1 VEAYSND
8 YNGGSVV
15 RMELYL
21 DDELIL
27 ENSDSTK
34 ILTRLENVSPGM
46 HQVIVKSTD
55 NAGRVTAD
63 KTTVYVGSKEVEIR
77 VEEAPHGQ
85 VELDPPG
92 GIYSES
98 VNVHVIAVPDEGYL
112 FHGWIKDIEATNNN
126 LQITTAKEVTIK
138 PVFVKDPEKESLYS
152 HQIKINF
159 QPEENDSIPEGY
171 LADFG
176 GAYCD
181 KWTGYTY
188 GWKEGH
194 NPSNGLN
201 SDEYGA
207 WRTYRCFENDTIQY
221 SWGMELPRGIY
232 RIRLGLGG
240 KLLLDLP
247 AESELKINME
257 GILVEDN
264 DGIDLMDEHILDS
277 IPVLDGQLTLTSVGQ
292 SRICFIEIELLEL
305 VSPRTLTVENGWGGG
320 AYYPDL
326 GEEIM
331 VIADTPPDGQVF
343 DRWTGDTT
351 YLEDVYSSTTFVSMP
366 DTSVNISAMYTN
378 ASISLL
384 LDQ

>member
-1 VEAYSND
+1 V
-8 YNGGSVV
+8 
-15 RMELYL
+15 
-21 DDELIL
+21 
-27 ENSDSTK
+27 
-34 ILTRLENVSPGM
+34 
-46 HQVIVKSTD
+46 
-55 NAGRVTAD
+55 D
-63 KTTVYVGSKEVEIR
+63 KTTVYVGSKEVGIT
-77 VEEAPHGQ
+77 VKEAPHGQ
-85 VELDPPG
+85 VVLDPPG
-92 GIYSES
+92 GSYTEGVDVEIT
-98 VNVHVIAVPDEGYL
+98 AVPDEGYI
-112 FHGWIKDIEATNNN
+112 FHGWIKDIEATNSN
-126 LQITTAKEVTIK
+126 LQITTTKDVTIK

-159 QPEENDSIPEGY
+159 QPEEDYSIPEGY

-188 GWKEGH
+188 GWIEGY
-194 NPSNGLN
+194 NPSSGLN
-201 SDEYGA
+201 INEYGA
-207 WRTYRCFENDTIQY
+207 WGTYRCFENTGNAY
-221 SWGMELPRGIY
+221 SWGMELPKGIY

-240 KLLLDLP
+240 KLGSGSTELT
-247 AESELKINME
+247 ELKIDVE

-292 SRICFIEIELLEL
+292 SRICFIEIELLKL
-305 VSPRTLTVENGWGGG
+305 VSPRTLTVEHGSGDG

-331 VIADTPPDGQVF
+331 VAADTPPDGQVF

-366 DTSVNISAMYTN
+366 DTHVHISATYKN

-384 LDQ
+384 LDQSSDY